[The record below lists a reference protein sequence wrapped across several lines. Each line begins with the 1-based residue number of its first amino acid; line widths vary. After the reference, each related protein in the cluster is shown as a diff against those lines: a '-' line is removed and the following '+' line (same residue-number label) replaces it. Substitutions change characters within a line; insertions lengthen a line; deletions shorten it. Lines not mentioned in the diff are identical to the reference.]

1 MSQVLSTLARVWIP
15 DSVLHQRR
23 RTGEPANDKGDKETE
38 DQGDVTMHLRT
49 RTWQSTEIEDHSSQ
63 TPVTRS
69 NTALPAIINHRRRTA
84 RDCCT
89 ASAHPRQQPGPLL
102 AHRAPGDDCS
112 ADNPLRALLRFST
125 AAREF
130 CPSYLRDNGPLP
142 TYITQYN
149 SAEVSSACAC
159 FELSIGCCTT
169 STGTPDPTADI
180 LATTTART
188 QAKPASR
195 SGLDRSPSQTASSAQ
210 LSPDLGSEDPT
221 SARPTEYSYT
231 PDPSTATVT
240 ASMRG
245 PSTVPDPSTSRHF
258 PSPTH
263 SRLPLVRSHVRSQF
277 KS

>member
-1 MSQVLSTLARVWIP
+1 
-15 DSVLHQRR
+15 
-23 RTGEPANDKGDKETE
+23 
-38 DQGDVTMHLRT
+38 MHLRT

-69 NTALPAIINHRRRTA
+69 NTALPAIINHRRRMA
-84 RDCCT
+84 RACCT
-89 ASAHPRQQPGPLL
+89 ASAHSRQQPGPLL
-102 AHRAPGDDCS
+102 AHRAPGGDCS

-195 SGLDRSPSQTASSAQ
+195 SALDKSPSQTTPSAQ

-231 PDPSTATVT
+231 PDPSTATIT

-245 PSTVPDPSTSRHF
+245 PSTVPDPIQELTSTHYETFTLVNVAFTIAAIPHAQITGSVAAGAIANPYALIDGGDT
-258 PSPTH
+258 PSPVAVAA
-263 SRLPLVRSHVRSQF
+263 SA
-277 KS
+277 

>member
-1 MSQVLSTLARVWIP
+1 MAR
-15 DSVLHQRR
+15 
-23 RTGEPANDKGDKETE
+23 A
-38 DQGDVTMHLRT
+38 
-49 RTWQSTEIEDHSSQ
+49 
-63 TPVTRS
+63 
-69 NTALPAIINHRRRTA
+69 
-84 RDCCT
+84 CCT
-89 ASAHPRQQPGPLL
+89 ASAHSRQQPGPLL
-102 AHRAPGDDCS
+102 AHRAPGGDCS

-195 SGLDRSPSQTASSAQ
+195 SALDKSPSQTTPSAQ

-231 PDPSTATVT
+231 PDPSTATIT

-245 PSTVPDPSTSRHF
+245 PSTVPDPKTIEAEMSRTLTSKQGGDYQSAIKCKYSVTQDSVLDKF
-258 PSPTH
+258 GQG
-263 SRLPLVRSHVRSQF
+263 QF
-277 KS
+277 TG